1 MTVPS
6 ILKSFTHAGSSRLAQ
21 FVDGKRVA
29 LVGNAS
35 SLFGRNQGAEIDAYD
50 TIIRLNRGRVIDQGQ
65 QGSRTTVIG
74 TSRAISDDEIN
85 ARIQAQSVVWL
96 TSKRWKMPEWNSD
109 TWAKADVMPLR
120 LWYRLYQQLGYRPT
134 SGLIMLYLI
143 QQRLRPVELSLFGF
157 DFYASEN
164 FYSGMPKENSVHSP
178 SAEKSFFESIIA
190 SNASYHL
197 R

>member
-1 MTVPS
+1 VPISS
-6 ILKSFTHAGSSRLAQ
+6 IIKSFTHAGSSRLAQ

-29 LVGNAS
+29 LVGNAR
-35 SLFGRNQGAEIDAYD
+35 SLFGKKLGADIDGYD
-50 TIIRLNRGRVIDQGQ
+50 TIIRLNRGRVVDPAQ

-74 TSRAISDDEIN
+74 TSRAISDDEVN
-85 ARIQAQSVVWL
+85 AKIQAQAVVWL
-96 TSKRWKMPEWNSD
+96 TSKRWKIPDWSTA
-109 TWAKADVMPLR
+109 TWAKTDVMPLR
-120 LWYRLYQQLGYRPT
+120 LWHRLYRQLGYRPT

-164 FYSGMPKENSVHSP
+164 FYSGMLKENTIHSP
-178 SAEKSFFESIIA
+178 SAEKEVFESIIA
-190 SNASYHL
+190 GNASYHL